1 MLFVQRI
8 KVTSAARKG
17 GRVTFSDHVDMHRM
31 QPLRESFDVDGDQHA
46 TAALADA
53 ALPMVFPVLS
63 LRSACARFCAPALP
77 LAINK
82 NSIPAN
88 ATIGNFL
95 FNMTI
100 SLRKPFMANRFQN
113 VYCSAA

>member
-1 MLFVQRI
+1 M
-8 KVTSAARKG
+8 
-17 GRVTFSDHVDMHRM
+17 DRM
-31 QPLRESFDVDGDQHA
+31 EPLRKPFDVDGDQHA

-63 LRSACARFCAPALP
+63 LRSACAQVCAPALP

>member
-1 MLFVQRI
+1 MRAG
-8 KVTSAARKG
+8 TRKS
-17 GRVTFSDHVDMHRM
+17 RTFALSYGVNMDRM
-31 QPLRESFDVDGDQHA
+31 EPLRKPFDVDGDQHA

-63 LRSACARFCAPALP
+63 LRSACARVCAPALP